1 MAVSTISYPTNGE
14 HLTSTQG
21 TGAGGNS
28 FSIGKMVIL
37 NMSLAKIYDSWTIL
51 SGAPK
56 PAYEYIIG
64 YVSVN
69 STNYPVF
76 ITTDGN
82 VQIKNASLRFSTTNL
97 TGCYGV
103 G

>member
-1 MAVSTISYPTNGE
+1 MAVSTIPASTISG
-14 HLTSTQG
+14 HLTSNQG
-21 TGAGGNS
+21 TGAGGDY
-28 FSIGKMVIL
+28 FRIGGMVML
-37 NMSLAKIYDSWTIL
+37 NLSLAKTVDSWTIL

-76 ITTDGN
+76 ITTDGT
-82 VQIKNASLRFSTTNL
+82 VHVKNASLRFSTINM
-97 TGCYGV
+97 TGCYGI
-103 G
+103 